1 MPTARIDLPLPV
13 PTVKAMQPTSGSRL
27 DPRKR
32 DPRQRP
38 PVNVVNPTASTNPPA
53 YLSNVGLGVTKNAIH
68 PGMQMSMQGFRPGM
82 PNQGPRPPHFPGQ
95 MGSQDMRP
103 RFLGPGAPQPQVSIQ
118 PRNYREYRLMK
129 EEQENKRR
137 EAEQR
142 FKEEMRKRHHKE
154 EEKSE
159 KEDLKNPPSAEVKIS
174 PTKPEEKPSTKGK
187 VLDQPAPIQ
196 GKSKDPR
203 KKAMDEKKAIEL
215 MKKSFKIPKMKKND
229 PTETI
234 KDENSKLKVIN
245 MFDSVNKKTP
255 EKMKMSESSSTPKT
269 KKQNPKI
276 ESKENEK
283 IGESLKDKVKDAQHE
298 TIKNKLDARL
308 TSDSDSDHGLTIAED
323 LDDEQM
329 DLNKQDINPAASHSD
344 VASKEV
350 GEGKEE
356 GVGKEELTKQLLKK
370 IVANL
375 DPNEAA
381 KLLLKAQQLDKVEKL
396 SLEQLKEFLFTPEEE
411 EKKHKGPKHSKK
423 KGKKSRIALNTRRSG
438 RLQKETSDVSNEED
452 NIADPSESETETF
465 VIEPKVMKQK
475 KKRMKKGSSSK
486 SKRIIEDEEDDGDNV
501 EVQDDLVSSSNI
513 DEVGVKATSEVLQS
527 EPPELKVLIPMDKDL
542 EESSSSAFSPKSNK
556 KSKVGPAPKSKTWF
570 PGDNRGTK
578 KKQSLAALTS
588 PPIIKA
594 DVSHEVK
601 EADPEVFLGA
611 NENIE
616 ELLKTEFAF
625 NPGELDQKL
634 TNSFKKRHETVT
646 GLFNKL
652 SLKIKQQNKLEASK
666 AKDEPSELPLCSK
679 IKLCRPITPETFL
692 EPQLVKSIELTLPPV
707 VKSKTESLIIAL
719 QGKLKQASKSQENIE
734 PELPNLFDVVKDIS
748 RVEKKRRQAPPLLIP
763 LSETHRKIE
772 VKKRDYGFT
781 CSKGKYLPSL
791 VTEFKSS
798 KAVLLQLHEDKIVC
812 LFRCMSFNCSY
823 ATNSVDEF
831 KSHLFDHV
839 EDKFGSLRCSLCLGK
854 ASEFGKLIKHIVK
867 KHGHDQFQCV
877 YCFSRHSTRETS
889 LWIIILVNKKKI

>member
-1 MPTARIDLPLPV
+1 M
-13 PTVKAMQPTSGSRL
+13 
-27 DPRKR
+27 
-32 DPRQRP
+32 
-38 PVNVVNPTASTNPPA
+38 
-53 YLSNVGLGVTKNAIH
+53 SNVGPVIPKNVIH

-82 PNQGPRPPHFPGQ
+82 PNQGPRPPHYPGQ

-103 RFLGPGAPQPQVSIQ
+103 RFSGPKAPQPQVSIQ

-137 EAEQR
+137 EAEQKFR
-142 FKEEMRKRHHKE
+142 EEMRKLHPKE

-159 KEDLKNPPSAEVKIS
+159 KEDSKNPPSAEVKIT
-174 PTKPEEKPSTKGK
+174 PTKPEEKQSTKGK
-187 VLDQPAPIQ
+187 VLDRPAPIQ
-196 GKSKDPR
+196 SKSKDPR

-215 MKKSFKIPKMKKND
+215 MKKSFKIPKMKKNE
-229 PTETI
+229 PIETI
-234 KDENSKLKVIN
+234 KDDNSKLKVID

-255 EKMKMSESSSTPKT
+255 EKMKMSESSSTPET
-269 KKQNPKI
+269 KKENPKI
-276 ESKENEK
+276 ALEENEK
-283 IGESLKDKVKDAQHE
+283 KDESLKDKVKDAQHE
-298 TIKNKLDARL
+298 ITNNKLEARL

-329 DLNKQDINPAASHSD
+329 NLDKQETNPAASHSD
-344 VASKEV
+344 AASKEV
-350 GEGKEE
+350 GE
-356 GVGKEELTKQLLKK
+356 GKEELTKQLLKK

-375 DPNEAA
+375 DPSEAA
-381 KLLLKAQQLDKVEKL
+381 KLLLKAQKLEKVEKL

-411 EKKHKGPKHSKK
+411 EKKQKEPKHSKK
-423 KGKKSRIALNTRRSG
+423 KSKKSRIAPNTRRSG
-438 RLQKETSDVSNEED
+438 RLQKDESDVSNEED

-475 KKRMKKGSSSK
+475 KKRTKKGSSSK
-486 SKRIIEDEEDDGDNV
+486 SKRIIEDEEEDEDNV

-542 EESSSSAFSPKSNK
+542 EESSSSTFSPKSNK
-556 KSKVGPAPKSKTWF
+556 KSKGGPAPKSKTWF

-594 DVSHEVK
+594 DVTHEEK
-601 EADPEVFLGA
+601 EADPKVFLGA
-611 NENIE
+611 DENIE

-625 NPGELDQKL
+625 NPGKLDQKL
-634 TNSFKKRHETVT
+634 TNSFKKRHETVS

-692 EPQLVKSIELTLPPV
+692 EPQLVKSIELTLPLE

-719 QGKLKQASKSQENIE
+719 QGKLKQASKSQENVE
-734 PELPNLFDVVKDIS
+734 PELPNLFDVVKDIC

-763 LSETHRKIE
+763 LSQTYQKIE
-772 VKKRDYGFT
+772 VKKRDSGFT
-781 CSKGKYLPSL
+781 CGLGKYLPSL

-798 KAVLLQLHEDKIVC
+798 KALLVQLHEAKVVC

-867 KHGHDQFQCV
+867 KHGHDRFQCV

-889 LWIIILVNKKKI
+889 LQIIILVNNKKN